1 MDKKSLIGLGL
12 IAVILITWLALA
24 GPNKEQLKRNKDIKD
39 SIEFVEKTAMDAEK
53 LLAEVASKKL
63 LDSVKVV
70 TSNLSDSAKFA
81 IASNKYKDFSVS
93 ANGTKEIVT
102 IENENI
108 KVYVSTKGAVVEKVE
123 LKKYNRYGKK
133 SPLILFDKDSTF
145 QQIKFDAY
153 SNMKFS
159 TDSFYFKTSDKSIIV
174 SGADSKTLVLKL
186 ETATPGTYIEYIYTL
201 KGNDYML
208 DYDVNFVGMQNIIS
222 NKAHGVKIH

>member
-70 TSNLSDSAKFA
+70 TSNLSDSAKLV

-93 ANGTKEIVT
+93 AN
-102 IENENI
+102 
-108 KVYVSTKGAVVEKVE
+108 S
-123 LKKYNRYGKK
+123 
-133 SPLILFDKDSTF
+133 LITCS
-145 QQIKFDAY
+145 
-153 SNMKFS
+153 
-159 TDSFYFKTSDKSIIV
+159 
-174 SGADSKTLVLKL
+174 
-186 ETATPGTYIEYIYTL
+186 
-201 KGNDYML
+201 
-208 DYDVNFVGMQNIIS
+208 
-222 NKAHGVKIH
+222 